1 MTTKPHNSSSARFT
15 VFTVCVDP
23 ETVANVMDGCAYAA
37 DTEFAGEFHDYMGHH
52 KRPQFS
58 QRVKESAAQIAL
70 IDFDRKPDE
79 AAQSAEIL
87 HQMFPGKIAII
98 AVSKRSHEELILQAM
113 RAGCSEFLPCP
124 FILSQ
129 FTEMVGRLQS
139 RFTALAPESAKNV
152 GTVIALFGVKGGV
165 GGTTLAVYLATFL
178 VRQHRKKVLLID
190 HHHQLGHVCLYLGL
204 TENPYYFDELLRNV
218 DRLDVEL
225 LAGFLTRHPSGLD
238 VLPSPDTCAVR
249 YSSSPH
255 DMEHVLSFLRSEY
268 DYVILDSSLE
278 TQNVNSAI
286 IDSADEVYLV
296 ATPDVAALRDLSRHV
311 ENFGLDAKT
320 APKLR
325 IAINRSS
332 SNDAVSA
339 EQVEAAVR
347 FPVSV
352 TIPNAY
358 AELIH
363 AINAGEPLSPQRRSE
378 FTTKISKWANRMV
391 HAQSNPD
398 TDTPKKR
405 RLAFWK

>member
-1 MTTKPHNSSSARFT
+1 MMTKSHNSSSARFT

-58 QRVKESAAQIAL
+58 QRVRDSAAQIAL
-70 IDFDRKPDE
+70 IDFDRNPEE
-79 AAQSAEIL
+79 AARSAEIL
-87 HQMFPGKIAII
+87 HQLFPGKIAII

-124 FILSQ
+124 FVLSQ
-129 FTEMVGRLQS
+129 FTEMMARLQA
-139 RFTALAPESAKNV
+139 RFSTLAPEGEKNA
-152 GTVIALFGVKGGV
+152 GNVIALFGVKGGV
-165 GGTTLAVYLATFL
+165 GTTTLAIYLATFL

-204 TENPYYFDELLRNV
+204 RENPYYFDELLRNV

-225 LAGFLTRHPSGLD
+225 LTGFLTRHPSGLD
-238 VLPSPDTCAVR
+238 LLPSPDTCAVR
-249 YSSSPH
+249 YSSSPN
-255 DMEHVLSFLRSEY
+255 DMEHVLTFLRSEY

-278 TQNVNSAI
+278 TQNASSVI

-311 ENFGLDAKT
+311 ENFGLDART

-352 TIPNAY
+352 TFPNSY
-358 AELIH
+358 AELLR

-378 FTTKISKWANRMV
+378 FTSKISKWANRLV
-391 HAQSNPD
+391 HAQSNPE
-398 TDTPKKR
+398 TDTPRKR
-405 RLAFWK
+405 RFAFWK

>member
-1 MTTKPHNSSSARFT
+1 MANLKALFT
-15 VFTVCVDP
+15 
-23 ETVANVMDGCAYAA
+23 G
-37 DTEFAGEFHDYMGHH
+37 
-52 KRPQFS
+52 S
-58 QRVKESAAQIAL
+58 
-70 IDFDRKPDE
+70 
-79 AAQSAEIL
+79 
-87 HQMFPGKIAII
+87 
-98 AVSKRSHEELILQAM
+98 
-113 RAGCSEFLPCP
+113 
-124 FILSQ
+124 
-129 FTEMVGRLQS
+129 
-139 RFTALAPESAKNV
+139 
-152 GTVIALFGVKGGV
+152 VIALFGVKGGV
-165 GGTTLAVYLATFL
+165 GATTLAIYLATFL

-190 HHHQLGHVCLYLGL
+190 HHHQLGHVCLYLGI

-249 YSSSPH
+249 YSSNLQ
-255 DMEHVLSFLRSEY
+255 DMEHVLSFLRTEY
-268 DYVILDSSLE
+268 DFVILDSSLE

-332 SNDAVSA
+332 SDDAVSA

-352 TIPNAY
+352 TVPNSY
-358 AELIH
+358 AELIR

-378 FTTKISKWANRMV
+378 FTSKISKWANRLV

-398 TDTPKKR
+398 TDSPKKR
-405 RLAFWK
+405 RFAFWK

>member
-1 MTTKPHNSSSARFT
+1 MTKSHSTSLARFT
-15 VFTVCVDP
+15 VFTVCVDE

-37 DTEFAGEFHDYMGHH
+37 DTEFAGEFHDYMGRNR
-52 KRPQFS
+52 RPQFS
-58 QRVKESAAQIAL
+58 QRVKDSGACIA
-70 IDFDRKPDE
+70 IVDFDRNPE
-79 AAQSAEIL
+79 QAAQSTETL
-87 HQMFPGKIAII
+87 HQIFAGKIAVI
-98 AVSKRSHEELILQAM
+98 AVSKQSNADLLLQAM

-124 FILSQ
+124 FDLSQ
-129 FTEMVGRLQS
+129 FTEMVARLQS
-139 RFTALAPESAKNV
+139 RFSASSPASPRNT
-152 GTVIALFGVKGGV
+152 GNVIALFGVKGGV
-165 GGTTLAVYLATFL
+165 GCTTLAVYLATFL

-255 DMEHVLSFLRSEY
+255 DMEHVLEFLRGEY

-278 TQNVNSAI
+278 SHKLNSAI
-286 IDSADEVYLV
+286 IDCADEVYLV
-296 ATPDVAALRDLSRHV
+296 ATPDVASLRDLSRHV
-311 ENFGLDAKT
+311 ENFGLDART

-332 SNDAVSA
+332 SDDAVSA
-339 EQVEAAVR
+339 EQVESAVR

-352 TIPNAY
+352 TIPNSY
-358 AELIH
+358 AELIR

-391 HAQSNPD
+391 QAQSDPE
-398 TDTPKKR
+398 TETPKRKR
-405 RLAFWK
+405 FAFWR